1 MQQWIRPAAR
11 WTAAAAVLGLAVSDA
26 FVTGSAASAPA
37 AAAGAV
43 LAAGPSLRDRGR
55 PWALL
60 AVAVLSLMATA
71 DPAAATSNRAAAWWI
86 AETTVLLALVALGS
100 RTAATRIEAT
110 AVVAAG
116 IATGL
121 SPLRIGL
128 RMEPPSAPEEL
139 VVLVLLWAVAAVAAA
154 AAGRFMRRQ
163 RQERDQAVREAR
175 RAQRLSLA
183 RDLHDYVAHDVT
195 GIVVQA
201 QAAQIVGEPAQALA
215 ALARIETAGLQAL
228 SSLDR
233 TVLLLREHDAL
244 LRDHGNGFADIAV
257 LARRFE
263 ETGGARTSIAIDH
276 GLTSVTIPET
286 VSALTHRIVT
296 EALTNVRRHA
306 PDAADVRI
314 SLNRLPNALAV
325 EVANDLSP
333 ASNGEH
339 PARITGGQGLHQ
351 LEGSVNGLGGTFD
364 AGPDDHENWR
374 LSAVLPL

>member
-1 MQQWIRPAAR
+1 MQQWIKPAAR
-11 WTAAAAVLGLAVSDA
+11 WTAAATLLGLAVSDA
-26 FVTGSAASAPA
+26 FITGSVVSAPA
-37 AAAGAV
+37 A
-43 LAAGPSLRDRGR
+43 LAAAALAARPSLRTRQR

-60 AVAVLSLMATA
+60 AVTAVSLIATA
-71 DPAAATSNRAAAWWI
+71 DPGAATSNRAAAWWI

-100 RTAATRIEAT
+100 RTATTRIEAT
-110 AVVAAG
+110 AVVSAG
-116 IATGL
+116 IAIGL

-128 RMEPPSAPEEL
+128 RMDPPSAPEEL
-139 VVLVLLWAVAAVAAA
+139 AVLVLLWTVAATAAA
-154 AAGRFMRRQ
+154 AAGRFVRRQ
-163 RQERDQAVREAR
+163 RHERDRAVREAR

-244 LRDHGNGFADIAV
+244 LRDHNGFADIAV

-276 GLTSVTIPET
+276 GLTSATIPET
-286 VSALTHRIVT
+286 VSALAHRIVT

-325 EVANDLSP
+325 EVANDLPP
-333 ASNGEH
+333 ASNGKH
-339 PARITGGQGLHQ
+339 LARIAGGQGLHQ

-374 LSAVLPL
+374 LCAVLPL